1 MKETVIERVRRS
13 VLFMPGS
20 SWRILEKG
28 EKTGADTAILDLEDA
43 VSPEMKKEARALVAR
58 ALRTVDFGPT
68 ERVVRINPLDGPY
81 GKEDLAIAVEGRP
94 DAILLSKVNSAQ
106 EVIYL
111 EELLLKEEKRVDL
124 PLEGLRLMAMIETP
138 SGVLASGEIAVSSCR
153 LEALVFGHADLAA
166 ELGIKA
172 NLAGEGVIQQARAM
186 VVLSAAAAGIQAIDA
201 VFLDLEDMEGLRKEA
216 RVAAEM
222 GYSGKLCIH
231 PKQIPHI
238 HEAFTPSLE
247 EVSQALRLLEAYE
260 EARERGKGVFVVNG
274 KMVDEPIVKHARRV
288 IATARRAGLL

>member
-1 MKETVIERVRRS
+1 MKRKAIERVRRS

-20 SWRILEKG
+20 NWRILEKG

-43 VSPEMKKEARALVAR
+43 VSPERKKEARDLVAR
-58 ALRTVDFGPT
+58 ALRTVGFGPT

-81 GKEDLAIAVEGRP
+81 GKEDLAMAVEGRP
-94 DAILLSKVNSAQ
+94 DAILLSKVDSAQ

-111 EELLLKEEKRVDL
+111 EELLLKEEKRLGL

-138 SGVLASGEIAVSSCR
+138 SGVLASREIAVSSRR

-166 ELGIKA
+166 ELGIRA

-231 PKQIPHI
+231 PRQIPPI
-238 HEAFTPSLE
+238 HEAFTPSKE
-247 EVSQALRLLEAYE
+247 EVSRALRLLEAYE